1 MNSYDDEDCLMESE
15 LPQSEVKTEK
25 PSFKE
30 LISLQASQGN
40 WLPTSRSLLQRFF
53 ALPLPQGP
61 SELILC
67 TLAALCVLESVFQD
81 RQSEWTMLAQKA
93 KAFLKAEK
101 INVDEGVEQ
110 LADLLC

>member
-1 MNSYDDEDCLMESE
+1 MNSYDDDCLMESE
-15 LPQSEVKTEK
+15 LPQSKVKTEK

-101 INVDEGVEQ
+101 INVDDGVEQ
-110 LADLLC
+110 LADLL